1 MARKLQPH
9 YLVSS
14 ALCILAFLELAFLEQ
29 FAHEQHCQMTTQT
42 LTRAPP
48 QPMSGYSCDADILA
62 IMLAMNLKIIEQ
74 GPVEVARHK

>member
-14 ALCILAFLELAFLEQ
+14 ALCILAFLEQ
-29 FAHEQHCQMTTQT
+29 FAHEHHCQMTTQT